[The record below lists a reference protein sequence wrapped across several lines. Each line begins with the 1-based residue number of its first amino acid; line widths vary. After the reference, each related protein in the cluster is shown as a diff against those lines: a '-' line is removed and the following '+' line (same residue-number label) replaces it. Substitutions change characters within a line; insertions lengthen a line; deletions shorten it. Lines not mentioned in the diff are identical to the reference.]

1 MIAIDNKEEYMY
13 EKINNNTNIIIN
25 LSLFALSNS

>member
-13 EKINNNTNIIIN
+13 EKINNNTDIIIN
-25 LSLFALSNS
+25 LSLFVLSNS

>member
-13 EKINNNTNIIIN
+13 EKINNNTDIIIN